1 MPDVGHSAGLI
12 PTSITSAPA
21 KIPPTRYV
29 GYAISG
35 IRTVLLEE
43 EMEAELRV
51 LSNQLWEAR
60 RNHLVRRD
68 IARSNPLMQRVNPV
82 RLW

>member
-1 MPDVGHSAGLI
+1 MQSLE
-12 PTSITSAPA
+12 SELS
-21 KIPPTRYV
+21 
-29 GYAISG
+29 
-35 IRTVLLEE
+35 LLEE